1 MATATA
7 HILAKMR
14 ECSLLWLNFT
24 RVENEIIEKTGARE
38 DNCKFDFTIT
48 LRAQDLYKAETTS
61 PQRNSKCRILTEINA
76 GDGFQ
81 L

>member
-38 DNCKFDFTIT
+38 DNCKFPMTI
-48 LRAQDLYKAETTS
+48 QSVWFYNYITS
-61 PQRNSKCRILTEINA
+61 SSFVWGRNNITSKK
-76 GDGFQ
+76 
-81 L
+81 